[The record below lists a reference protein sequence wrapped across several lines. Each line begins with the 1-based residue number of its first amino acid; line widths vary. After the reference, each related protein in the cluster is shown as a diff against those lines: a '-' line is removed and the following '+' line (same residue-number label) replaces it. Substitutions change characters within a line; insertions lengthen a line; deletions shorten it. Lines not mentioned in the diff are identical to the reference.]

1 MANLNIEATYA
12 AINGYEEYPN
22 LCFVDTLDN
31 TIALKNQKGQ
41 HVGDLFGGV
50 SDENVARIKRQNKRK
65 ISVIIGNPPYNANQL
80 NENENN
86 KNREYPEIDRRIKAT
101 YIDASTA
108 QKTKLYDMYAR
119 FFRWAS
125 DRVDENG
132 IVAFVSNS
140 SFIDSRTYDGFRKI
154 VAKEFNHI
162 WIVDLKGNARTSGER
177 RRKEGGNIFSDQ
189 IRVGVAI
196 YFCVKKKGLAGC
208 SIHYEA
214 VDDYTR
220 AEGKREF
227 LNARS
232 IDQRDF
238 SSITP
243 DPNGNWINQ
252 VENDFDSLI
261 PLIDRATKA
270 VSIAAQE
277 RAVFK
282 LFSNGVNTAR
292 DEWVFDLDAGNLKNK
307 TKFLTSTFNKTA
319 ESTRGL
325 KGKALTD
332 ELDKSIKWSEA
343 LIHRL
348 KEAPVPYRNIQIR
361 NLLYRPFHELK
372 FFCEPVFS
380 DRLTSV
386 HKSIFGEEF
395 DQESPLIAF
404 SGSGSSKPFQSLAA
418 SGLFSFDLLEKT
430 QAIPRYRFVERERVD
445 NITDWALDQFRLQYE
460 NGKKPR
466 AVSTKMPSSTTFT
479 ASFTTQFIG
488 KNTHKT

>member
-1 MANLNIEATYA
+1 M
-12 AINGYEEYPN
+12 
-22 LCFVDTLDN
+22 
-31 TIALKNQKGQ
+31 
-41 HVGDLFGGV
+41 
-50 SDENVARIKRQNKRK
+50 
-65 ISVIIGNPPYNANQL
+65 
-80 NENENN
+80 
-86 KNREYPEIDRRIKAT
+86 
-101 YIDASTA
+101 
-108 QKTKLYDMYAR
+108 
-119 FFRWAS
+119 
-125 DRVDENG
+125 
-132 IVAFVSNS
+132 
-140 SFIDSRTYDGFRKI
+140 
-154 VAKEFNHI
+154 
-162 WIVDLKGNARTSGER
+162 
-177 RRKEGGNIFSDQ
+177 
-189 IRVGVAI
+189 
-196 YFCVKKKGLAGC
+196 
-208 SIHYEA
+208 
-214 VDDYTR
+214 
-220 AEGKREF
+220 
-227 LNARS
+227 
-232 IDQRDF
+232 
-238 SSITP
+238 
-243 DPNGNWINQ
+243 
-252 VENDFDSLI
+252 
-261 PLIDRATKA
+261 
-270 VSIAAQE
+270 
-277 RAVFK
+277 
-282 LFSNGVNTAR
+282 
-292 DEWVFDLDAGNLKNK
+292 DAGNLKNK